1 MDELDKKLY
10 HDMHIDVPIPD
21 KCRTII
27 KESLYNEEKIKRV
40 HYRSLTRI
48 VLTVLIS
55 LLATTGIVYA
65 GTKVYEKIFTNP
77 EKVVGFYAED
87 NSEKYLNQIKDST
100 ISKENA
106 LNEMNKLLKKFN
118 HENEKIETIE
128 LFSNSEN
135 YQLIWEAKTDKNN
148 SILIN
153 ADDKNSFNVVFNST
167 LDESTTNHNN
177 IISEDEAIDIAKSLC
192 KKYGYEVSD
201 YTYIRAYTN
210 TSSDTTPYIWY
221 VDFFK
226 EYEGIVNPFQRIN
239 IGFIPQTNNIYVFG
253 ICDTEFENN
262 SIELTSEQAKEIVLD
277 EEKKIDTEYKIDSM
291 NLDLCIV
298 STNDNAYLR
307 TNDYEQYYKQSNA
320 SYPIENIIEYR
331 VDRRIRRAWVA
342 TVNYDIAE
350 TENKLYESSNI
361 YSKCFS
367 YFVDVTTG
375 EIIGGADNYESI
387 EKFTFKQ

>member
-27 KESLYNEEKIKRV
+27 KESLYNEEKVKRV

-48 VLTVLIS
+48 VLTVIIS

-106 LNEMNKLLKKFN
+106 LNEINKLLKKFN

-128 LFSNSEN
+128 PFSNSEN

-153 ADDKNSFNVVFNST
+153 ADDKNSFNIVFNST

-177 IISEDEAIDIAKSLC
+177 IISEDEAINIAKSLC
-192 KKYGYEVSD
+192 KKYGYEVND

-210 TSSDTTPYIWY
+210 TSSDTTPYVWY

-253 ICDTEFENN
+253 ICNAEFENN
-262 SIELTSEQAKEIVLD
+262 SIELTSDQAKEIVLE
-277 EEKKIDTEYKIDSM
+277 EEKKINTECEIDSM
-291 NLDLCIV
+291 NLELCIV

-307 TNDYEQYYKQSNA
+307 TNDYEQYYKQSDA

-331 VDRRIRRAWVA
+331 VDRRIRRAWVV

-387 EKFTFKQ
+387 ENFTFK

>member
-55 LLATTGIVYA
+55 LLTTTGIVYA